1 MDQTKLC
8 VCGRSALF
16 PICDESHVAEGWVCA
31 TDITWANY
39 GFCASY
45 RYENL
50 VRKLAAHYQGV
61 TCLAGE
67 PFPALETLLIIVDGT
82 DLEFPV
88 EANRQIR
95 AKRRLVVTL
104 GIASPFL
111 NGVFPGCQIVNLAGN
126 NIFQSFK
133 RIRMFL
139 DESDGNGQVQDI
151 SNVVPMP
158 AEATLK
164 SVFISHAVKDE
175 PLIMPVI
182 DYLRRYFQV
191 DLFTCADSIPAS
203 TNWQA
208 EIIDALRAKDIFVVL
223 LSQATSTSHFC
234 SFEIG
239 MAYALKKPIILIS
252 LDGSRPPIFVQHLQ
266 TVDLTRLE
274 RQKPWLD
281 KGDLL
286 LDELL
291 KVLS

>member
-16 PICDESHVAEGWVCA
+16 PICDESHVAEDWVCA

-61 TCLAGE
+61 SCLAGE
-67 PFPALETLLIIVDGT
+67 PFPTLETLVIIVDGT
-82 DLEFPV
+82 DLDFPV

-104 GIASPFL
+104 GIASPLL
-111 NGVFPGCQIVNLAGN
+111 NSVFPGCQIVDLAG
-126 NIFQSFK
+126 IDVFQSFK
-133 RIRMFL
+133 RIRKIL
-139 DESDGNGQVQDI
+139 DESDGNSQLQDI
-151 SNVVPMP
+151 SDVVPLP
-158 AEATLK
+158 IEATLK

-182 DYLRRYFQV
+182 DYLRYFQV

-203 TNWQA
+203 TNWQR
-208 EIIDALRAKDIFVVL
+208 EIIDALRNKDTFAVL
-223 LSQATSTSHFC
+223 LSQATLTSHFC

-239 MAYALKKPIILIS
+239 MAYALEKPIILIS

-281 KGDLL
+281 RGDLL

>member
-1 MDQTKLC
+1 MDQSKLC

-16 PICDESHVAEGWVCA
+16 PICDGSHVAEDWVCA

-67 PFPALETLLIIVDGT
+67 PFPALETLVIIVDGT

-95 AKRRLVVTL
+95 AKQRLVVTL
-104 GIASPFL
+104 GIASPL
-111 NGVFPGCQIVNLAGN
+111 LSGLFPGCQIVNLAGVDV
-126 NIFQSFK
+126 FQSFK
-133 RIRMFL
+133 RICTIL
-139 DESDGNGQVQDI
+139 DESGGNGQLQDVSGDGPI
-151 SNVVPMP
+151 P

-164 SVFISHAVKDE
+164 SAFISHAVKDE

-203 TNWQA
+203 THWQA
-208 EIIDALRAKDIFVVL
+208 EIIDALRTKDTFVAL
-223 LSQATSTSHFC
+223 LSQATLTSHFC

-239 MAYALKKPIILIS
+239 MAYALKASIILIS
-252 LDGSRPPIFVQHLQ
+252 LDGSRPPVFVQHLQ
-266 TVDLTRLE
+266 TLDLTRLE
-274 RQKPWLD
+274 RQKRWLD
-281 KGDLL
+281 RGDLL